1 MSIIFGMR
9 KQDGELVSKEDVL
22 QLGAATARYGRDS
35 TAIRNSGRIGMGV
48 HVSHSYRRS
57 RLGSG
62 PFCDPRGNLI
72 SVDGRLDNYK
82 ELSAELRMDS
92 TRTSDTALMFEAF
105 LKWGSACFS
114 RFTGDWSLA
123 LWSVDE
129 GALYLARDHAG
140 ARSLYFCLED
150 GVASW
155 STYLDGLATG
165 AKRRD
170 IDDEYVASYLG
181 GLPARDLTPYKSIR
195 AVRPAHYVVIKN
207 DATFSHQHWN
217 SIRPARTIYQS
228 DQDYEEHFLS
238 LFRQSVERRDDLT
251 APTLAHLSGG
261 MDSASIV
268 CMSDVIRRSRDL
280 SAPLIDTLSLFDDSE
295 PAWNERPYF
304 SEVEAQRGKAGIHLE
319 VSLGDRHFGLP
330 KISEDLHLL
339 PGFDDSTLERD
350 HSIERIFAEGAYR
363 TVLSGIGGDETLGGV
378 PTPLPELSE
387 LLWDREFSQMI
398 QQSLS
403 WCICDRTP
411 ILHMVLDTL
420 RYMYML
426 YFGSMDDRSGLPSW
440 LLPRLRKQ
448 CLAHHRQA
456 LRMRNRS
463 GVRPTAITNDQA
475 WWAIMETLP
484 HLFPGTAERPEY
496 RYPYLDKDL
505 VEFLFSVP
513 RAQLVRPGRRR
524 SLMRRALKG
533 IVPEK
538 VLERRRKGYVIR
550 GPLSA
555 IRYRRDEINAL
566 LFQALIGDRGFVDVT
581 ALQDVLAGSANGTET
596 KWWQGL
602 VRSLSLEIWLRHMQS
617 HHEICL
623 R

>member
-9 KQDGELVSKEDVL
+9 KQGDTLVSKEDVL
-22 QLGAATARYGRDS
+22 RLGAATARYRRDS
-35 TAIRNSGRIGMGV
+35 TIIQNNGRIGMGI

-57 RLGSG
+57 PLGCG
-62 PFCDPRGNLI
+62 PLCDPRGNLI
-72 SVDGRLDNYK
+72 SIDGRLDNYK
-82 ELSAELRMDS
+82 QLSEELQMDS
-92 TRTSDTALMFEAF
+92 TCTSDTTLMLGAF
-105 LKWGSACFS
+105 LKWGSTCFS

-123 LWSVDE
+123 LWSADE
-129 GALYLARDHAG
+129 EALYLARDHAG
-140 ARSLYFCLED
+140 TRSLYFFLED

-155 STYLDGLATG
+155 STYLEGIANWT
-165 AKRRD
+165 RWRD
-170 IDDEYVASYLG
+170 IDDEYVALYLG
-181 GLPARDLTPYKSIR
+181 ALPAGDLTPYKGIR

-207 DATFSHQHWN
+207 DAIFSHQHWQ

-228 DQDYEEHFLS
+228 DGGYEEHFIS
-238 LFRQSVERRDDLT
+238 LFRQSVERRDDQT
-251 APTLAHLSGG
+251 TTTLAHLSGG

-280 SAPLIDTLSLFDDSE
+280 SAPLIDTLSFFDDSE

-304 SEVEAQRGKAGIHLE
+304 SEVEEQRGKVGIHLE
-319 VSLGDRHFGLP
+319 VSLGDRRFGLP
-330 KISEDLHLL
+330 HGSEALHLL

-350 HSIERIFAEGAYR
+350 HSVERIFTEGGYR
-363 TVLSGIGGDETLGGV
+363 AVLSGIGGDETLGGV

-387 LLWDREFSQMI
+387 LLWEREFVQMI
-398 QQSLS
+398 RRSIP
-403 WCICDRTP
+403 WCIGGRTP
-411 ILHMVLDTL
+411 VLHMLLDTL
-420 RYMYML
+420 RHTCML
-426 YFGSMDDRSGLPSW
+426 YFGSIENRSDLPAW
-440 LLPRLRKQ
+440 LSPRLREQ
-448 CLAHHRQA
+448 CIAHCRKA
-456 LRMRNRS
+456 RKACNRS

-484 HLFPGTAERPEY
+484 HMFPGTVERPEY

-513 RAQLVRPGRRR
+513 RTQLVRPGRRR

-555 IRYRRDEINAL
+555 IRHQRSEISAL
-566 LFQALIGDRGFVDVT
+566 LSNALIGDRGFVDVAT
-581 ALQDVLAGSANGTET
+581 LQGVLAGSANGTET
-596 KWWQGL
+596 KWWQAL
-602 VRSLSLEIWLRHMQS
+602 VRSLSLEIWLRHVQS
-617 HHEICL
+617 HHEIRL